1 MQKNNELF
9 SFEDKDEN
17 KISNEDFLR
26 LPRREIKTK
35 KPLLCLQHLGAR
47 AIRDRYPKE
56 IWDNCFK
63 FAFVSNPWDRMVS
76 HPNSV
81 RPGLA

>member
-1 MQKNNELF
+1 MSIFKKQVETYIEVGLDLQLNNELF

-35 KPLLCLQHLGAR
+35 TISPMLTTFGCKN
-47 AIRDRYPKE
+47 Y
-56 IWDNCFK
+56 
-63 FAFVSNPWDRMVS
+63 
-76 HPNSV
+76 
-81 RPGLA
+81 